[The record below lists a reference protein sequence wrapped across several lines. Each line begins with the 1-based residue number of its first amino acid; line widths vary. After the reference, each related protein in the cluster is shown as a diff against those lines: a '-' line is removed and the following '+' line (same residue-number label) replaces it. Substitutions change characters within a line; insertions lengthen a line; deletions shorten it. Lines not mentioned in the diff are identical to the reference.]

1 MILGDVLVGARVAG
15 RVVVDA
21 LCSFF
26 TSVIESMSVGRF
38 FILPFFGLVS
48 CELDEQQKATI
59 ER

>member
-1 MILGDVLVGARVAG
+1 MILGNVLVGARVAG

-38 FILPFFGLVS
+38 FILPFFGLLS
-48 CELDEQQKATI
+48 CELDEQQ
-59 ER
+59 